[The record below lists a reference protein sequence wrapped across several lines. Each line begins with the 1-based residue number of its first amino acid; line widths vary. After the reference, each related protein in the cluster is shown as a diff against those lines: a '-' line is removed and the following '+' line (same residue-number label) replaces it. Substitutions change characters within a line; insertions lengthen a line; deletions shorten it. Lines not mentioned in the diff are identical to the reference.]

1 MAGLDETFYDARDWE
16 EEVRILE
23 DKVEEGKRVVREG
36 KKREKSWENEVVEL
50 RREWERGRHENIMLK
65 NDIDVRKLEGEIKAF
80 RSDSVRQR
88 RVQDG
93 LTMRK
98 NALEQEVLDMRSE
111 VDRGRK
117 ALKIEKQK
125 NGSLQ
130 GRVDELERV
139 MKKSDRKISEQRE
152 MINEWERKQSEAIVK
167 ENMQREIRDR
177 IEFEEQVR
185 DEVIAK
191 RRKT

>member
-1 MAGLDETFYDARDWE
+1 MAGPDETFYDARDWE

-65 NDIDVRKLEGEIKAF
+65 NDVRKLEGEIKAF

-111 VDRGRK
+111 VVSVDSLHNCCLLWCRFVDLAIRV
-117 ALKIEKQK
+117 AL
-125 NGSLQ
+125 SLL
-130 GRVDELERV
+130 RRFANLSSLCWELSVARRSLERSLLRRSLASLCS
-139 MKKSDRKISEQRE
+139 SDLAGRRSL
-152 MINEWERKQSEAIVK
+152 ERPLG
-167 ENMQREIRDR
+167 
-177 IEFEEQVR
+177 
-185 DEVIAK
+185 
-191 RRKT
+191 